1 MNDEGNGACSYNMD
15 FRKEMLFYYFE
26 VDTEYSIIK
35 SPSESPKIFI
45 LSGTV

>member
-1 MNDEGNGACSYNMD
+1 
-15 FRKEMLFYYFE
+15 MLFYYFE

-45 LSGTV
+45 LSEYSIKKQHKIKRIKIL